1 MDFAATDVSIQII
14 NMRVSFKARIA
25 DDDHSKSTSSPPV
38 GNVTGFCAGR
48 PYLPFFIV
56 PPGEIAKRAPLSNM
70 EQSESRMDKN
80 KRRWAGYIV
89 VAAVVIAAA
98 WWMLRPAGLPTGF
111 AASNGRIE
119 ATEVDIATK
128 IAGRIETILV
138 KEGQFVHKG
147 DVLARMDT
155 RVLNEQR
162 LEAAAQIKEA
172 QSAVAAANALLD
184 QRQSEMRA
192 TEAVVKQRQAE
203 LDSTAKRHVRSSTL
217 SQRGAVSAQQLD
229 DDRAAIEAARTSIIQ
244 AKTRVEAAEATH
256 RRILAD
262 IDDSQLKAP
271 RDGRIQYR
279 VAEPGEV
286 LAAGG
291 RVLNM
296 VDLADVYM
304 TFFLPTEQA
313 GLLALGSEA
322 RLILD
327 AAPELVIPANISFV
341 ASVAQFTPK
350 TVETSDERLKLMFR
364 VKARIPP
371 ELLEQHLEYVKT
383 GLPGMAWVRLDKQKS
398 WPEAL
403 TVRLPQ

>member
-1 MDFAATDVSIQII
+1 
-14 NMRVSFKARIA
+14 
-25 DDDHSKSTSSPPV
+25 
-38 GNVTGFCAGR
+38 
-48 PYLPFFIV
+48 
-56 PPGEIAKRAPLSNM
+56 
-70 EQSESRMDKN
+70 MDKI
-80 KRRWAGYIV
+80 KRRWAGYTIGLL
-89 VAAVVIAAA
+89 VVIAAAA
-98 WWMLRPAGLPTGF
+98 WWMLRPSGMPAGF
-111 AASNGRIE
+111 ASSNGRIE

-128 IAGRIETILV
+128 TAGRIAAILV
-138 KEGQFVHKG
+138 NEGQFVRQG
-147 DVLARMDT
+147 EILARMDI

-172 QSAVAAANALLD
+172 ESAIAAAKALLD

-203 LDSTAKRHVRSSTL
+203 LNSAAKRHARSSTL

-229 DDRAAIEAARTSIIQ
+229 DDRATAESARAALESARAQVSAARAAIEAARTSIIQ
-244 AKTRVEAAEATH
+244 AQTRVEAAQATE
-256 RRILAD
+256 RRIIAD
-262 IDDSQLKAP
+262 IDDSELKAP
-271 RDGRIQYR
+271 RDGRVQYR

-296 VDLADVYM
+296 VDLSDVYM
-304 TFFLPTEQA
+304 TFFLSTEQV
-313 GLLALGSEA
+313 GPLALGSEA
-322 RLILD
+322 RIILD
-327 AAPELVIPANISFV
+327 AAPNLVIPANISFV

-350 TVETSDERLKLMFR
+350 MVETSDERLKLMFR

-383 GLPGMAWVRLDKQKS
+383 GLPGIAWVRLDNQQA
-398 WPEAL
+398 WPAAL

>member
-1 MDFAATDVSIQII
+1 
-14 NMRVSFKARIA
+14 
-25 DDDHSKSTSSPPV
+25 
-38 GNVTGFCAGR
+38 
-48 PYLPFFIV
+48 
-56 PPGEIAKRAPLSNM
+56 
-70 EQSESRMDKN
+70 MDKI
-80 KRRWAGYIV
+80 KKRWAGYFVGLLV
-89 VAAVVIAAA
+89 VLAAAA
-98 WWMLRPAGLPTGF
+98 WWLLRPPGLPDGF
-111 AASNGRIE
+111 ASSNGRIE
-119 ATEVDIATK
+119 ATEVDIASK
-128 IAGRIETILV
+128 IAGRIDTILV
-138 KEGQFVHKG
+138 KEGQFVHQG
-147 DVLARMDT
+147 EVLARMDT

-172 QSAVAAANALLD
+172 ESAVLAARALLD

-192 TEAVVKQRQAE
+192 SEAVVKQRQAE
-203 LDSTAKRHVRSSTL
+203 LDSTAKRHVRSNTL

-229 DDRAAIEAARTSIIQ
+229 DDRAALESAKAQVSAARAAIEAARTSIIQ
-244 AKTRVEAAEATH
+244 AQTRVEAAQATE

-262 IDDSQLKAP
+262 IDDSELKAP

-322 RLILD
+322 RLVLD
-327 AAPELVIPANISFV
+327 AAPDLVIPANISFV

-371 ELLEQHLEYVKT
+371 ELLAQHLEYVKT
-383 GLPGMAWVRLDKQKS
+383 GLPGMAYVRLDKQQP

-403 TVRLPQ
+403 AVRLPQ

>member
-1 MDFAATDVSIQII
+1 
-14 NMRVSFKARIA
+14 
-25 DDDHSKSTSSPPV
+25 
-38 GNVTGFCAGR
+38 
-48 PYLPFFIV
+48 
-56 PPGEIAKRAPLSNM
+56 
-70 EQSESRMDKN
+70 MDKI
-80 KRRWAGYIV
+80 KKRWAGYFVGLLV
-89 VAAVVIAAA
+89 VLAAAA
-98 WWMLRPAGLPTGF
+98 WWLLRPPGLPAGF
-111 AASNGRIE
+111 ASSNGRIE
-119 ATEVDIATK
+119 ATEVDIASK
-128 IAGRIETILV
+128 IAGRIDTILV
-138 KEGQFVHKG
+138 KEGQFVHQG
-147 DVLARMDT
+147 EVLARMDT

-172 QSAVAAANALLD
+172 ESAVLAARALLD

-192 TEAVVKQRQAE
+192 SEAVVKQRQAE
-203 LDSTAKRHVRSSTL
+203 LDSTAKRHVRSNTL

-229 DDRAAIEAARTSIIQ
+229 DDRAAAESARAALES
-244 AKTRVEAAEATH
+244 AKAQVS
-256 RRILAD
+256 AD
-262 IDDSQLKAP
+262 IDDSELKAP

-322 RLILD
+322 RLVLD
-327 AAPELVIPANISFV
+327 AAPDLVIPANISFV

-371 ELLEQHLEYVKT
+371 ELLAQHLEYVKT
-383 GLPGMAWVRLDKQKS
+383 GLPGMAYVRLDKQQP

-403 TVRLPQ
+403 AVRLPQ

>member
-1 MDFAATDVSIQII
+1 
-14 NMRVSFKARIA
+14 
-25 DDDHSKSTSSPPV
+25 
-38 GNVTGFCAGR
+38 
-48 PYLPFFIV
+48 
-56 PPGEIAKRAPLSNM
+56 
-70 EQSESRMDKN
+70 MDKF
-80 KRRWAGYIV
+80 KQHWAWYIV
-89 VAAVVIAAA
+89 GIVVVIAAVA
-98 WWMLRPAGLPTGF
+98 WWMLRPPGLPAGF
-111 AASNGRIE
+111 ASSNGRIE

-128 IAGRIETILV
+128 TAGRIESIVV
-138 KEGQFVHKG
+138 KEGQFVRQG
-147 DVLARMDT
+147 EVLARMDT

-172 QSAVAAANALLD
+172 QSAVAAAKALLD

-192 TEAVVKQRQAE
+192 SEAIVKQRQAE
-203 LDSTAKRHVRSSTL
+203 LDSTAKRHARSSTL

-229 DDRAAIEAARTSIIQ
+229 DDRAAAESGRASLESARAQVSAARAAIEAARTSIIQ
-244 AKTRVEAAEATH
+244 AQTRVEAAQATE
-256 RRILAD
+256 RRIMAD
-262 IDDSQLKAP
+262 IDDSELKAP

-313 GLLALGSEA
+313 GLLAIGSEV

-327 AAPELVIPANISFV
+327 AAPDLVIPANISFV

-371 ELLEQHLEYVKT
+371 ELLAEHLEYVKT
-383 GLPGMAWVRLDKQKS
+383 GLPGMAYVRLDNQQP
-398 WPEAL
+398 WPATL
-403 TVRLPQ
+403 MVRLPQ

>member
-1 MDFAATDVSIQII
+1 
-14 NMRVSFKARIA
+14 
-25 DDDHSKSTSSPPV
+25 
-38 GNVTGFCAGR
+38 
-48 PYLPFFIV
+48 
-56 PPGEIAKRAPLSNM
+56 
-70 EQSESRMDKN
+70 MDKF
-80 KRRWAGYIV
+80 KQHWAWYIV
-89 VAAVVIAAA
+89 GIVVVIAAVA
-98 WWMLRPAGLPTGF
+98 WWMLRPPGLPAGF
-111 AASNGRIE
+111 ASSNGRIE

-128 IAGRIETILV
+128 TAGRIESIVV
-138 KEGQFVHKG
+138 KEGQFVRQG
-147 DVLARMDT
+147 EVLARMDT

-172 QSAVAAANALLD
+172 QSAVAAAKALLD

-192 TEAVVKQRQAE
+192 SEAIVKQRQAE
-203 LDSTAKRHVRSSTL
+203 LNSTSKRHARSSTL

-229 DDRAAIEAARTSIIQ
+229 DDRAAAESGRAALESARAQVSAARAAIEAARTSIIQ
-244 AKTRVEAAEATH
+244 AQTRVEAAQATE
-256 RRILAD
+256 RRIMAD
-262 IDDSQLKAP
+262 IDDSELKAP

-313 GLLALGSEA
+313 GLLAIGSEV

-327 AAPELVIPANISFV
+327 AAPDLVIPANISFV

-371 ELLEQHLEYVKT
+371 ELLAEHLEYVKT
-383 GLPGMAWVRLDKQKS
+383 GLPGMAYVRLDNQQP
-398 WPEAL
+398 WPAAL
-403 TVRLPQ
+403 MVRLPQ

>member
-1 MDFAATDVSIQII
+1 
-14 NMRVSFKARIA
+14 
-25 DDDHSKSTSSPPV
+25 
-38 GNVTGFCAGR
+38 
-48 PYLPFFIV
+48 
-56 PPGEIAKRAPLSNM
+56 
-70 EQSESRMDKN
+70 MDKI
-80 KRRWAGYIV
+80 KRRWVGYVIGL
-89 VAAVVIAAA
+89 AVVIAAVA
-98 WWMLRPAGLPTGF
+98 WWMLRPPGVPAGF
-111 AASNGRIE
+111 ASSNGRIE

-128 IAGRIETILV
+128 TAGRIDTILV
-138 KEGQFVHKG
+138 KEGQFVRQG

-172 QSAVAAANALLD
+172 ESAIAAA
-184 QRQSEMRA
+184 
-192 TEAVVKQRQAE
+192 
-203 LDSTAKRHVRSSTL
+203 
-217 SQRGAVSAQQLD
+217 AQ
-229 DDRAAIEAARTSIIQ
+229 
-244 AKTRVEAAEATH
+244 TRVEAAQATE
-256 RRILAD
+256 RRIIAD
-262 IDDSQLKAP
+262 IDDSELKAP

-296 VDLADVYM
+296 VDLSDVYM

-322 RLILD
+322 RIILD
-327 AAPELVIPANISFV
+327 AAPNLVIPANISFV

-371 ELLEQHLEYVKT
+371 ELLAEHLEYVKT
-383 GLPGMAWVRLDKQKS
+383 GLPGMAWVRLDNQQA

-403 TVRLPQ
+403 KVRLPQ

>member
-1 MDFAATDVSIQII
+1 
-14 NMRVSFKARIA
+14 
-25 DDDHSKSTSSPPV
+25 
-38 GNVTGFCAGR
+38 
-48 PYLPFFIV
+48 
-56 PPGEIAKRAPLSNM
+56 
-70 EQSESRMDKN
+70 MDKF
-80 KRRWAGYIV
+80 KQHWAWYIV
-89 VAAVVIAAA
+89 GIAVVIAAAA
-98 WWMLRPAGLPTGF
+98 WWMLRPPGLPAGF
-111 AASNGRIE
+111 ASSNGRIE

-128 IAGRIETILV
+128 TAGRIESIVV
-138 KEGQFVHKG
+138 KEGQFVRQG
-147 DVLARMDT
+147 EVLARMDT

-172 QSAVAAANALLD
+172 QSAVAAAKALLD

-192 TEAVVKQRQAE
+192 SEAIVKQRQAE
-203 LDSTAKRHVRSSTL
+203 LDSTSKRHARSSTL

-229 DDRAAIEAARTSIIQ
+229 DDRAAAESGRAALESARAQVSAARAAIEAARTSIIQ
-244 AKTRVEAAEATH
+244 AQTRVEAAQATE
-256 RRILAD
+256 RRIMAD
-262 IDDSQLKAP
+262 IDDSELKAP

-313 GLLALGSEA
+313 GLLAIGSEV
-322 RLILD
+322 RIILD
-327 AAPELVIPANISFV
+327 AAPDLVIPANISFV

-371 ELLEQHLEYVKT
+371 ELLAEHLEYVKT
-383 GLPGMAWVRLDKQKS
+383 GLPGMTYVRLDNQQP
-398 WPEAL
+398 WPATL
-403 TVRLPQ
+403 MVRLPQ

>member
-1 MDFAATDVSIQII
+1 
-14 NMRVSFKARIA
+14 
-25 DDDHSKSTSSPPV
+25 
-38 GNVTGFCAGR
+38 
-48 PYLPFFIV
+48 
-56 PPGEIAKRAPLSNM
+56 
-70 EQSESRMDKN
+70 MDKI
-80 KRRWAGYIV
+80 KRRWVGYVIGL
-89 VAAVVIAAA
+89 AVVIAAA
-98 WWMLRPAGLPTGF
+98 VWWMLRPPGVPAGF
-111 AASNGRIE
+111 ASSNGRIE

-128 IAGRIETILV
+128 TAGRIDTILV
-138 KEGQFVHKG
+138 KEGQFVRQG

-172 QSAVAAANALLD
+172 ESAIAAAKALLD

-203 LDSTAKRHVRSSTL
+203 LNSSAKRHVRSSTL

-229 DDRAAIEAARTSIIQ
+229 DDQAAAESARAAAESARAALESAKAQVSAARAAIEAARTSIIQ
-244 AKTRVEAAEATH
+244 AQTRVEAAQATE
-256 RRILAD
+256 RRIIAD
-262 IDDSQLKAP
+262 IDDSELKAP
-271 RDGRIQYR
+271 RNGRIQYR

-296 VDLADVYM
+296 VDLSDVYM

-322 RLILD
+322 RIILD
-327 AAPELVIPANISFV
+327 AAPNLVIPANISFV

-371 ELLEQHLEYVKT
+371 ELLAEHLEYVKT
-383 GLPGMAWVRLDKQKS
+383 GLPGMAWVRLDNQQA

-403 TVRLPQ
+403 KVRLPQ

>member
-1 MDFAATDVSIQII
+1 
-14 NMRVSFKARIA
+14 
-25 DDDHSKSTSSPPV
+25 
-38 GNVTGFCAGR
+38 
-48 PYLPFFIV
+48 
-56 PPGEIAKRAPLSNM
+56 
-70 EQSESRMDKN
+70 MDKI
-80 KRRWAGYIV
+80 KRHWVWYLVGL
-89 VAAVVIAAA
+89 AAVLAIAA
-98 WWMLRPAGLPTGF
+98 WWALRPPGLPDGF
-111 AASNGRIE
+111 ASSNGRIE

-128 IAGRIETILV
+128 TAGRIDSILV
-138 KEGQFVHKG
+138 KEGQFVRQG
-147 DVLARMDT
+147 EVLAQMDI

-172 QSAVAAANALLD
+172 QSAVAAARALLD

-192 TEAVVKQRQAE
+192 SESVVKQRQAE
-203 LDSTAKRHVRSSTL
+203 LDSTSKRHARSNTL

-229 DDRAAIEAARTSIIQ
+229 DDRAAAESGRAALESARAQVSAAKAAIEAARTSIIQ
-244 AKTRVEAAEATH
+244 AQTRVEAAQATE

-262 IDDSQLKAP
+262 IDDSTLKAP

-286 LAAGG
+286 LGAGG

-313 GLLALGSEA
+313 GLLAIGSEVH
-322 RLILD
+322 IVLD
-327 AAPELVIPANISFV
+327 AAPDLVIPANISFV

-371 ELLEQHLEYVKT
+371 ELLEKHLEYVKT
-383 GLPGMAWVRLDKQKS
+383 GLPGMAYVRLDNQLA
-398 WPEAL
+398 WPAELA
-403 TVRLPQ
+403 VRLPQ

>member
-1 MDFAATDVSIQII
+1 
-14 NMRVSFKARIA
+14 
-25 DDDHSKSTSSPPV
+25 
-38 GNVTGFCAGR
+38 
-48 PYLPFFIV
+48 
-56 PPGEIAKRAPLSNM
+56 
-70 EQSESRMDKN
+70 MDKF
-80 KRRWAGYIV
+80 KQHWAWYIV
-89 VAAVVIAAA
+89 GIVVVIAAVA
-98 WWMLRPAGLPTGF
+98 WWMLRPPGLPAGF
-111 AASNGRIE
+111 ASSNGRIE

-128 IAGRIETILV
+128 TAGRIESIVV
-138 KEGQFVHKG
+138 KEGQFVRQG
-147 DVLARMDT
+147 EVLARMDT

-172 QSAVAAANALLD
+172 QSAVAAAKALLD

-192 TEAVVKQRQAE
+192 SEAIVKQRQAE
-203 LDSTAKRHVRSSTL
+203 LDSTSKRHARSSTL

-229 DDRAAIEAARTSIIQ
+229 DDRAAAESGRAALESARAQVSAARAAIEAARTSIIQ
-244 AKTRVEAAEATH
+244 AQTRVEAAQATE
-256 RRILAD
+256 RRIMAD
-262 IDDSQLKAP
+262 IDDSELKAP

-313 GLLALGSEA
+313 GLLAIGSEV
-322 RLILD
+322 RIILD
-327 AAPELVIPANISFV
+327 AAPDLVIPANISFV

-371 ELLEQHLEYVKT
+371 ELLAEHLEYVKT
-383 GLPGMAWVRLDKQKS
+383 GLPGMAYVRLDNQQP
-398 WPEAL
+398 WPAML
-403 TVRLPQ
+403 MVRLPQ